1 MGTLRRWT
9 LGSAGQDGASHV
21 LIVFLLVFCCPQFL
35 AKICQPIM
43 VRVVVDLFNVFVT
56 YGSSMLSIDSSCYHD
71 PPPLLLFHILIS
83 FLKHFFSK
91 ACAVPT

>member
-1 MGTLRRWT
+1 
-9 LGSAGQDGASHV
+9 
-21 LIVFLLVFCCPQFL
+21 
-35 AKICQPIM
+35 M

-83 FLKHFFSK
+83 FLKHSFSK